1 MPVYWLDERIRF
13 PNPQLAD
20 VSGVLAVGG
29 DLSIQRL
36 LLAYEMGIFPW
47 YDEEASPI
55 LWHAPHE
62 RFVITPKTFR
72 FGRSIKKL
80 VTRHQYQL
88 TYDVN
93 FRQVIEQCAR
103 VPRDGQDGTWLG
115 IDMLNAYC
123 DLHEAGY
130 AHSAEAYLDGRL
142 IGGLYGVSV
151 GGAFFGESMFSL
163 QPGVSKIVFALLAPK
178 LFELGYELIDCQMY
192 TPHLARFGAQ
202 SITSSQF
209 YDQLRLAVKKRLARS
224 WPRTSSR

>member
-20 VSGVLAVGG
+20 VSGILAVGG

-209 YDQLRLAVKKRLARS
+209 YDQLSLAVKKRLARS